1 MSGVCALS
9 SLAWGADLS
18 GLPIGFLRITE
29 DEEGQINVVAR
40 CVPAEDL
47 LKELA
52 ERAGQVLDFPVPLRI
67 CISLPRQASNTLFK
81 SPQFWLEEAITA
93 GGLAP
98 RLPDGASIVQIAS
111 EKAERYDATLD
122 ESEVMDKCKWPTAD
136 AATAVEGR
144 ITGAVLILRGK
155 FIPPPYHVAVGAPYR
170 LDVQGVSV
178 PVAEVLVNGAVWTIA
193 QGMDELSVKAP
204 KSELPAPGQ
213 FRSRKAL
220 RDYVWKVLYPTSLR
234 ESGVVVARE
243 KVVEFLRGQDL
254 IKEVVDPIELEVI
267 YSDDPHQRP
276 HRLKAINY
284 NLQTAQYED
293 DGMGINVGKTAPRLG
308 EEKADELRHA
318 LAREQVILKGT
329 HGRLHLSGADAVAK
343 FRRLV
348 VEAYPLPLPEKEC
361 VLAEMILDR
370 EPAREFAANLSSD
383 YEALT
388 NALDGLLA
396 KLQQARVESKN

>member
-1 MSGVCALS
+1 M
-9 SLAWGADLS
+9 
-18 GLPIGFLRITE
+18 
-29 DEEGQINVVAR
+29 
-40 CVPAEDL
+40 PAEDL

-67 CISLPRQASNTLFK
+67 CISLPRQASSTLFK
-81 SPQFWLEEAITA
+81 SPQFWLEEAIAA

-98 RLPDGASIVQIAS
+98 RLPDGASIVQIGP
-111 EKAERYDATLD
+111 ERAERYDATLD
-122 ESEVMDKCKWPTAD
+122 ESEVMAKCKWPTAD
-136 AATAVEGR
+136 AATAVEDG
-144 ITGAVLILRGK
+144 ITGAVVVLRGK
-155 FIPPPYHVAVGAPYR
+155 FIPSPYHVEVGAPYR
-170 LDVQGVSV
+170 LEAKGVSAT
-178 PVAEVLVNGAVWTIA
+178 VAEVLVNGAVWTIA
-193 QGMDELSVKAP
+193 EGMDDPPAKMP
-204 KSELPAPGQ
+204 TPDLPTSGQ

-220 RDYVWKVLYPTSLR
+220 RDYVWEVLYPKSLR
-234 ESGVVVARE
+234 ESGAAAARE
-243 KVVEFLRGQDL
+243 KVVEFLQGQDL

-276 HRLKAINY
+276 APLKSISY

-293 DGMGINVGKTAPRLG
+293 DGMSANVGKTAVQLG
-308 EEKADELRHA
+308 EERADELRDA
-318 LAREQVILKGT
+318 LAREGVIVKAT
-329 HGRLHLSGADAVAK
+329 HGSFHFSGADAVAK

-348 VEAYPLPLPEKEC
+348 VEANPLPLAEKEC